1 MIVDYETSLTFLN
14 LKPFALSEWS
24 VHVIESLF
32 SFPLSQTCALKAV
45 KNVVAMVSVPS
56 PTRFRP

>member
-1 MIVDYETSLTFLN
+1 MVC
-14 LKPFALSEWS
+14 

-32 SFPLSQTCALKAV
+32 SFPLAQTCVLKAV

-56 PTRFRP
+56 PAQLRP